1 MKRKKIFYA
10 GPAALPMEV
19 LEQLQEELVEYQGA
33 GLSIMEASHRGGIFE
48 AMYEECLAL
57 VRELLDVPEG
67 YHIFFLGG
75 GATLQFAMVP
85 LNFLANGKVAD
96 YIRSGSWSNK
106 AVSDAQKVGQVSIY
120 YDGKEHNYTSLPA
133 AETVQA
139 SPNSS
144 YLFLCSNETIGG
156 IAWNQFPTLPQVPL
170 VADMSSD
177 ILSRPFDVSK
187 FGLIFAGVQKNLGP
201 AGATLVIMRDDMLQ
215 RQNGALPAYLDY
227 RNHIKEHGLY
237 NTPPVFTIW
246 AVKLVLEWMKRN
258 GGATG
263 MAQRAE
269 HKAALIYDV
278 LDNSG
283 GFYHSPVDKRY
294 RSKMNICFRLPTEEL
309 EAEFIALTHQSGML
323 GLKGH
328 RSVGGLRASIYNA
341 VPPEDVKALAD
352 LMQEFQRT
360 KG

>member
-1 MKRKKIFYA
+1 MNRKKIFYA
-10 GPAALPMEV
+10 GPAALPLEV
-19 LEQLQEELVEYQGA
+19 LEQLQEEMVDYRGN
-33 GLSIMEASHRGGIFE
+33 GISIIEASHRGGIFE
-48 AMYEECLAL
+48 KMYQECLAL
-57 VRELLDVPEG
+57 VRELLDVPEN

-85 LNFLANGKVAD
+85 LNFLANGNVAD

-106 AVSDAQKVGQVSIY
+106 ALSDAKKVGQVSIY
-120 YDGKEHNYTSLPA
+120 YDGQENNYTSLPD
-133 AETVQA
+133 AESVKA

-156 IAWNQFPTLPQVPL
+156 IAWNQFPDLDTVPL

-177 ILSRPFDVSK
+177 ILSRPLDISK

-201 AGATLVIMRDDMLQ
+201 SGATLVILRDEMLEH
-215 RQNGALPAYLDY
+215 QNSALPAYLDY
-227 RNHIKEHGLY
+227 RNHIKEQGLY
-237 NTPPVFTIW
+237 NTPPVFSIW
-246 AVKLVLEWMKRN
+246 AVKLVLEWIKRN
-258 GGATG
+258 GGAAG
-263 MAQRAE
+263 MAKRAE
-269 HKAALIYDV
+269 RKASMLYDV

-283 GFYHSPVDKRY
+283 GFYRSPADKRY
-294 RSKMNICFRLPTEEL
+294 RSKMNVCFRLPNEDL
-309 EAEFIALTHQSGML
+309 EAEFLAETQRAGML

-341 VPPEDVKALAD
+341 VPVEDVKALSD